1 MSPTLILLWKP
12 NKDSCHI
19 CRHTPP
25 SSFFFLINVQ
35 KVSPSFQSF
44 LHIHPNHPWIRTSL
58 PLLSRSDFLK
68 SSNAQTLSSPLKLN
82 SLFFLKVSRFLSFS
96 SLSATMTLIPAMASS
111 TESMQIWVQAW
122 VEFPYLFL
130 LFVFSFSE
138 LEGRKTELDSDV
150 KYDIL

>member
-1 MSPTLILLWKP
+1 MDLLGKYQLNLTNTLFILAATHIPLPSSSLSMYKNSPT
-12 NKDSCHI
+12 
-19 CRHTPP
+19 
-25 SSFFFLINVQ
+25 
-35 KVSPSFQSF
+35 FQSF
-44 LHIHPNHPWIRTSL
+44 LDIHPHHLWIRTSL